1 MAGPSFTETR
11 VPLILSFLAHFSSRD
26 LDDFDEELLLSL
38 SLSPL
43 LLLSLLEG
51 LRLLYFFDCASSV
64 DSWTYGFFG
73 CYVPCNDDN
82 GSLQTTTMITSEAAK
97 TSFGHIL

>member
-11 VPLILSFLAHFSSRD
+11 VPSTLSFIASFSSRD

-51 LRLLYFFDCASSV
+51 LHC
-64 DSWTYGFFG
+64 
-73 CYVPCNDDN
+73 
-82 GSLQTTTMITSEAAK
+82 
-97 TSFGHIL
+97 

>member
-11 VPLILSFLAHFSSRD
+11 VPSTLPFLARFSSRD

-51 LRLLYFFDCASSV
+51 LRLL
-64 DSWTYGFFG
+64 
-73 CYVPCNDDN
+73 
-82 GSLQTTTMITSEAAK
+82 L
-97 TSFGHIL
+97 LL